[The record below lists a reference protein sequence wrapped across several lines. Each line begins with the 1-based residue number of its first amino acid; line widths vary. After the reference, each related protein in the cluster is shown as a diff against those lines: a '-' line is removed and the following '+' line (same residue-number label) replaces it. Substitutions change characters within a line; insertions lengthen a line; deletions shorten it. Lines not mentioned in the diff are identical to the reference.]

1 MDMSIVATIGF
12 TSAAAVGMIVLLV
25 ASAKKQQ

>member
-12 TSAAAVGMIVLLV
+12 TSAAMVGMIVLLV
-25 ASAKKQQ
+25 ASAKKQ

>member
-12 TSAAAVGMIVLLV
+12 TTIAAVALLV
-25 ASAKKQQ
+25 ILVFSSGRKK